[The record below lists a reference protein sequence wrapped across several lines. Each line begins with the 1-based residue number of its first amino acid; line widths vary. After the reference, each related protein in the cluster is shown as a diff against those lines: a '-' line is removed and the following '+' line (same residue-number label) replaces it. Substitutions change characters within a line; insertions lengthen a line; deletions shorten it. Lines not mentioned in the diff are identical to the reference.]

1 MLKKIE
7 EMVIFRH
14 ITTPLSSTG
23 PNGTGATGVNGTTG
37 INGSGNGG
45 IGGSSDTRLAVIAD
59 PLYKDDNEYRK
70 SGTYIA
76 VCCMQ

>member
-14 ITTPLSSTG
+14 ITTPLSTASLTV
-23 PNGTGATGVNGTTG
+23 PTTG
-37 INGSGNGG
+37 MNGVSGSSNGG
-45 IGGSSDTRLAVIAD
+45 NSNGGSSNGTNSDTRHVVIAD

-70 SGTYIA
+70 SG
-76 VCCMQ
+76 

>member
-14 ITTPLSSTG
+14 ISTPLSTTSLTG
-23 PNGTGATGVNGTTG
+23 PTTGMNGTVNGITT
-37 INGSGNGG
+37 GNGG
-45 IGGSSDTRLAVIAD
+45 GNGSDTRLAVIAD

-70 SGTYIA
+70 SG
-76 VCCMQ
+76 